1 MQQLTDE
8 MINDTAELFFP
19 ARLIPILRD
28 LRGERWRQLVDR
40 VAKLPD
46 THPDTLAF
54 VLMMIKLGP
63 CMKCHSN
70 NYRFLRGCALCST
83 QSIQAF
89 KGTDLELIHLYRE
102 AQDEIQQ
109 YLHGGVAPFSLAA

>member
-1 MQQLTDE
+1 

-83 QSIQAF
+83 QSIQSF
-89 KGTDLELIHLYRE
+89 KGTDAELIYLYHE
-102 AQDEIQQ
+102 SQDEIRQ
-109 YLHGGVAPFSLAA
+109 YLNGGVTPLSLAA

>member
-1 MQQLTDE
+1 MEHLTGQ
-8 MINDTAELFFP
+8 MIDDTAELFFP

-28 LRGERWRQLVDR
+28 LRGEQWRQLVDR
-40 VAKLPD
+40 VAQLPD

-70 NYRFLRGCALCST
+70 NFRFLRGCALCST
-83 QSIQAF
+83 QSIQLF
-89 KGTDLELIHLYRE
+89 KGTDADLIRLYHKS
-102 AQDEIQQ
+102 QDEIDQ
-109 YLHGGVAPFSLAA
+109 YLHGGTGTLSLAA

>member
-1 MQQLTDE
+1 MEHLTED
-8 MINDTAELFFP
+8 MVTAKGELFFP
-19 ARLIPILRD
+19 ARLISTLRD
-28 LRGERWRQLVDR
+28 LRGEQWRQLVDR
-40 VAKLPD
+40 VSKLPD

-83 QSIQAF
+83 QSIQSF
-89 KGTDLELIHLYRE
+89 KGTDTELIRLYHRSQ
-102 AQDEIQQ
+102 AEIDQ
-109 YLHGGVAPFSLAA
+109 YLHGGITKLSLAA

>member
-1 MQQLTDE
+1 MEHITEE
-8 MINDTAELFFP
+8 MVYTKAELLFP

-28 LRGERWRQLVDR
+28 LRGEKWVQLVDR
-40 VAKLPD
+40 VSDLHD

-70 NYRFLRGCALCST
+70 NFRFLRGCAICSV
-83 QSIQAF
+83 QSIQSF
-89 KGTDLELIHLYRE
+89 KGSDAELIGLYYE
-102 AQDEIQQ
+102 AQQEIDQ
-109 YLHGGVAPFSLAA
+109 YLHHGVNSLSLAA